1 MEMKKMSVTFN
12 ADEIFKIGVQIEKNG
27 YAFYTAAAQRSDNSE
42 IKQLL
47 GELAHW
53 EGRHI
58 EIFEKLRKEFS
69 VHIDVMEQFDPDNMV
84 HLYLKSIAD
93 SKVFVKGQMM
103 NGELDAC
110 NSPSEVLALALAFE
124 KDSVVFYS
132 SMKEV
137 VRSDPGKEEVEK
149 LIREELLHVGII
161 TQELAKLGGN

>member
-1 MEMKKMSVTFN
+1 MSVNFN

-27 YAFYTAAAQRSDNSE
+27 YAFYSAAAQRSSDDQ

-53 EGRHI
+53 EERHI
-58 EIFEKLRKEFS
+58 EIFEKLRKELS
-69 VHIDVMEQFDPDNMV
+69 AQADVMAEFDPDNTV

-93 SKVFVKGQMM
+93 SKVFVKGQKMD
-103 NGELDAC
+103 GELDIC
-110 NSPSEVLALALAFE
+110 NSPSDVLATALAFE

-132 SMKEV
+132 SMKEA
-137 VRSDPGKEEVEK
+137 VRSDLGKEDIDK

-161 TQELAKLGGN
+161 TQELTKLGGN

>member
-1 MEMKKMSVTFN
+1 MSVTFN

-27 YAFYTAAAQRSDNSE
+27 YAFYSAAAQRTDNDE

-58 EIFEKLRKEFS
+58 EIFEKLRKEFAAQA
-69 VHIDVMEQFDPDNMV
+69 DVMEEFDPDNMV

-93 SKVFVKGQMM
+93 SKVFVKGQLM
-103 NGELDAC
+103 NSELDAY
-110 NSPSEVLALALAFE
+110 NSPSEILAAALAFE

-132 SMKEV
+132 SMKEA
-137 VRSDPGKEEVEK
+137 VRSDLGKENVDK
-149 LIREELLHVGII
+149 LIHEELLHVGII